1 MLKKVSFEDKSE
13 YYERFFF
20 DFMFFIIV
28 CVILMNIVFG
38 IIIDTFAEL
47 RDKKS
52 FIDNDRKNKCFICNI
67 DRYTVIITQFDRNS
81 YGFDKHVKDDH
92 NVWQYLYFLVHLK
105 EKDVT
110 EFNGIES
117 VCSEQLKTC
126 DISWIPLHKAIC
138 LGDSNQEKQE
148 TSAKLMERVAH
159 LELKLEEIVKTLR
172 KD

>member
-1 MLKKVSFEDKSE
+1 
-13 YYERFFF
+13 
-20 DFMFFIIV
+20 
-28 CVILMNIVFG
+28 MNIVFG

-67 DRYTVIITQFDRNS
+67 DRYTVMIIQFDRNS
-81 YGFDKHVKDDH
+81 YGFDKHVKEDH

-105 EKDVT
+105 EKDLT

-117 VCSEQLKTC
+117 FCSEQLRTR

-148 TSAKLMERVAH
+148 TSAKLMKRVT
-159 LELKLEEIVKTLR
+159 KLEVKIEEILQVIN